1 MLERTYLINASEVIF
16 YPYDSKRVLDQ
27 VASVDRDDRR
37 AKKLEEELLE
47 RVTSKYIKY
56 ERRFEDVNDDN
67 RPTMDNKVV
76 FEVRLKSG
84 AVVYYWFY
92 DFKVKVG
99 LTLADR

>member
-1 MLERTYLINASEVIF
+1 MLERTYLIDAVEVIF

-27 VASVDRDDRR
+27 VATVERNDRR
-37 AKKLEEELLE
+37 VKKLEEELLE

-56 ERRFEDVNDDN
+56 EKRFETVTDDN

-92 DFKVKVG
+92 DFEVKVG